1 MMTTGHVL
9 EGAVVRAL
17 DAGGGIL
24 RLAPTWIPRSF
35 LLAGRRLKLHP
46 DDLFPYGPARGGI
59 CERWIASTTVAANEG
74 APPDEG
80 LSYVTNGGD
89 RFTLRDAGAALP
101 ERLLGPALATEYGRW
116 PALCKLL
123 DYAEPVPFHIH
134 QNRAQAALVGQEAK
148 PEAYYFPPQ
157 MNAQRGGFPYTFF
170 GLEPG
175 TTPAQVRRCL
185 EAWDRGDNGILDL
198 SRAYRLAI
206 GTGWLVP
213 PCILHAPGTLVTYEP
228 QWGSDVFAM
237 YQSMV
242 GDRAVSRELLVKD
255 VPPEKRDDLDYL
267 VEQLDWE
274 GNTNPTF
281 KQTHYREPVTAA
293 GGPEAPFEDRRVV
306 YGPIGGES
314 LFSAREL
321 TVRPGGTA
329 VIQDGAASG
338 LIAVQGRGRIGGLTI
353 ATPVQIRFGEPTEDE
368 VFIPFEAS
376 SRGVEIVNSG
386 SEPLVT
392 LRYFGPDGRDGLKE

>member
-1 MMTTGHVL
+1 MPDHSG
-9 EGAVVRAL
+9 ESVVARAL
-17 DAGGGIL
+17 DAGEGVL
-24 RLAPTWIPRSF
+24 RLCPVWIPRSF

-46 DDLFPYGPARGGI
+46 DDLYPFGPRRGGI
-59 CERWIASTTVAANEG
+59 SERWLSSTTVAANEG

-80 LSYVTNGGD
+80 LSYVSHGGD
-89 RFTLRDAGAALP
+89 RFTLRDACAALP
-101 ERLLGPALATEYGRW
+101 ERMIGRSLAELYGRW

-123 DYAEPVPFHIH
+123 DYAEPVPLHIH

-157 MNAQRGGFPYTFF
+157 MNALAGGFPLTFF

-175 TTPAQVRRCL
+175 TTKAQVRRCL
-185 EAWDRGDNGILDL
+185 ESWDAGDNGILDL
-198 SRAYRLAI
+198 SRAYRLRP

-213 PCILHAPGTLVTYEP
+213 PCVLHAPGTLVTYEP

-242 GDRAVSRELLVKD
+242 GDRAVSRDLLVKD
-255 VPPEKRDDLDYL
+255 VPPGKKEDLDYL

-274 GNTNPTF
+274 GNVNPHF
-281 KQTHYREPVTAA
+281 KQTHYREPVTVA
-293 GGPEAPFEDRRVV
+293 GGPTEAFEDRSVV

-321 TVRPGGTA
+321 TIRPGGRA
-329 VIQDGAASG
+329 VIRDGAASG
-338 LIAVQGRGRIGGLTI
+338 LIAVQGHGRIGPLPL
-353 ATPVQIRFGEPTEDE
+353 AAPVQIRFGEPTEDE
-368 VFIPFEAS
+368 VFITHEAAC
-376 SRGVEIVNSG
+376 RGVEVINTGVQ
-386 SEPLVT
+386 PLVT
-392 LRYFGPDGRDGLKE
+392 LRYFGPDGKDGELS

>member
-1 MMTTGHVL
+1 VTTPDRTLATAVADQLAAG
-9 EGAVVRAL
+9 EGV
-17 DAGGGIL
+17 L
-24 RLAPTWIPRSF
+24 RLLPTWIPRSF

-46 DDLFPYGPARGGI
+46 DDIYPFGPKRGGI
-59 CERWIASTTVAANEG
+59 SERWLSSTTVAANEG
-74 APPDEG
+74 APADEG
-80 LSYVTNGGD
+80 LSTILQAGH
-89 RFTLRDAGAALP
+89 RLTLREACAALP
-101 ERLLGPALATEYGRW
+101 ERLLGPSLAASYGRW

-123 DYAEPVPFHIH
+123 DYAEPVPLHIH

-175 TTPAQVRRCL
+175 TTKAQVRRAL
-185 EAWDRGDNGILDL
+185 EIWEQGDNGILDL
-198 SRAYRLAI
+198 SRAYRLRP

-213 PCILHAPGTLVTYEP
+213 PGILHAPGTLVTYEP

-255 VPPEKRDDLDYL
+255 VPKERQQDLDYL
-267 VEQLDWE
+267 VEQLDWQ
-274 GNTNPTF
+274 GNVNPHF

-293 GGPEAPFEDRRVV
+293 GGPEGPFEDRRVV

-321 TVRPGGTA
+321 TVRPGGRA
-329 VIQDGAASG
+329 VLRDGAASG
-338 LIAVQGRGRIGGLTI
+338 LIAVQGHGRIAGLPL
-353 ATPVQIRFGEPTEDE
+353 ATPVQIRFGDATEDE
-368 VFIPFEAS
+368 VFISYEAAC
-376 SRGVEIVNSG
+376 RGVEVVNTG
-386 SEPLVT
+386 AEPLVT
-392 LRYFGPDGRDGLKE
+392 LRYFGPDHPDAA